1 MEALNPKQEL
11 FCDHYTQPGDTFGN
25 AIQSYALAYEYHLD
39 ELSHD
44 DEIYGKSPDGKQIGQ
59 RILKSSFDRAYAVC
73 GIQGSRLLKN
83 PKIVARI
90 QKMRV
95 EKMTDE
101 FVDSEL
107 MKVITQDE
115 EKTPK
120 VAAIRE
126 FNRLSQ
132 RVTEKLDLTSK
143 GESIRT
149 LTDEQLYLLS
159 RRNTEGAGE

>member
-1 MEALNPKQEL
+1 MSDSINPEREL
-11 FCDHYTQPGDTFGN
+11 FCDYYTRPGDTFGV
-25 AIQSYALAYEYHLD
+25 ATTSYANAYGYNLD
-39 ELSHD
+39 ELPKD
-44 DEIYGKSPDGKQIGQ
+44 DEIWKTLANGKKEKIV
-59 RILKSSFDRAYAVC
+59 RSSYERSYSVC
-73 GIQGSRLLKN
+73 AMQGGRLLKDAN
-83 PKIVARI
+83 VLARI

-132 RVTEKLDLTSK
+132 RVTDKLDLTSK